1 MASEETKEEE
11 IEYTFEGVSK
21 LVVKYLSPVEQLSPF
36 KVGQIQKL
44 VADIAE
50 SAGNSELGGQ
60 IAPYFAIAQVIF
72 LLLFV
77 AYFVIGVISLAVD
90 AEAMD
95 ATATKDAA
103 GEDLESPIDCAE
115 ESWVWLYVLLVVVIP
130 TSIGFLLGLVQTGL
144 NMIEAIKH
152 FKYDIFLALPTPILY
167 LTLGILGIN
176 IWASMSE
183 ECDAFYSEEHGL
195 LLAVFHVQVI
205 IMSVA
210 SVFGTITLFG
220 MGAALYADL
229 TKKSEYEDADKASG
243 DKVQ

>member
-1 MASEETKEEE
+1 MCATPG
-11 IEYTFEGVSK
+11 F
-21 LVVKYLSPVEQLSPF
+21 
-36 KVGQIQKL
+36 VG
-44 VADIAE
+44 
-50 SAGNSELGGQ
+50 
-60 IAPYFAIAQVIF
+60 QVIF

-144 NMIEAIKH
+144 NMIEAIKD

-195 LLAVFHVQVI
+195 LLAVFHVQV
-205 IMSVA
+205 
-210 SVFGTITLFG
+210 
-220 MGAALYADL
+220 ALNPKPEL
-229 TKKSEYEDADKASG
+229 SS
-243 DKVQ
+243 